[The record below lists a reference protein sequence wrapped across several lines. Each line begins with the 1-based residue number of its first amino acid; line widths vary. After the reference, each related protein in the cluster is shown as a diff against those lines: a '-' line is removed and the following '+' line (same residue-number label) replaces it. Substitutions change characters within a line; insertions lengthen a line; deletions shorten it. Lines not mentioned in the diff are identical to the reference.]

1 MVMMVLEA
9 KQHIFTLVV
18 FWTCLLNQC
27 GASVHISVLTP
38 DVDIGSPVTFKCTE
52 TRSSHKSYFK
62 WFVDKNYEWM
72 DNSTDVSLWT
82 LQNTTDLNKEVK
94 CTYANEIDIINS
106 TSYNDIFLYLPTKKE
121 IIGNYTQDNSFIT
134 FELHFQKVYPE
145 PTCNLFSKKMKQTA
159 SSLNGSYYNVLLR
172 EKWLRRFYRCDN
184 SLKLKCHI
192 KNREITSDLLPK
204 VPCPESKQSFWGV
217 AVLVVIVL
225 GIFLAWSIN
234 QNCTNQLEQ
243 ESLQNQ
249 LEQESSATKTQQ
261 FSIAVALFGNAFSY
275 GYNMAVLNNPAVV
288 IIAFYQGISSEL
300 ETRMY
305 IESNKSANFLFS
317 IFTAVYVFAGIIG
330 VLLAERIAVKFGRR
344 KPMMVNSIV
353 MLLASGVGGIMFYS
367 DSIAVLLFH
376 RILSG
381 LYCGIGLILSGM
393 YAMEISKFTINSV
406 KGSYGTYDRWFQL
419 SITVGICCSSF
430 LGIDKLLG
438 NKELWPL
445 LLVLN
450 AVPALSNWFLCLCPE
465 SPVYLY
471 LQTSDPLRT
480 SKEAL
485 QRLCEREDVDS
496 ELSDLKKEA
505 TKQKKLKFLSLTELV
520 QEPKLKVCLF
530 LVCFLQIA
538 QQLSGIN
545 TVIAY
550 SGFIYQSSGV
560 EIDLIEW
567 MVFGTTLINVIMTTF
582 SLDLMQENG
591 RRSVLLLSTISMAV
605 AFFVLFVSSNLCQ
618 NYNTICPYIA
628 IVSVFTYIVF
638 FSIGLGPIP
647 YIIVQELFGQEAQGA
662 AFNASVALNWIF
674 NSIVMLVFRVLQ
686 MSMESYVYFMFSAIT
701 FVLCGI
707 MYMILPET
715 KDFAVTDIENSKE
728 YKWVLKLLCQN
739 VDKTTVTD
747 NQSQRSASEDDPLVE
762 NSL

>member
-9 KQHIFTLVV
+9 KQHIFTLFV
-18 FWTCLLNQC
+18 FWTCLLNLC
-27 GASVHISVLTP
+27 GALVHISVLTP

-52 TRSSHKSYFK
+52 TSSSHKSFFK
-62 WFVDKNYEWM
+62 WFVDKKYTSM

-94 CTYANEIDIINS
+94 CTYANEIDIINR
-106 TSYNDIFLYLPTKKE
+106 TSYNDIFLYMPTREE
-121 IIGNYTQDNSFIT
+121 IMSNYTQDNSFIT
-134 FELHFQKVYPE
+134 FELHFQKLYPE
-145 PTCNLFSKKMKQTA
+145 PTCYLFSKEIKQIA

-172 EKWLRRFYRCDN
+172 EKWLWRFYRCDN
-184 SLKLKCHI
+184 SLKLKCRI
-192 KNREITSDLLPK
+192 KNREIPSDLLPK

-217 AVLVVIVL
+217 AVLVILVLVVI
-225 GIFLAWSIN
+225 GAWSIN
-234 QNCTNQLEQ
+234 QNCTNQPQ
-243 ESLQNQ
+243 EESH
-249 LEQESSATKTQQ
+249 ESSATKTQQ

-419 SITVGICCSSF
+419 SITVGICCSSL

-438 NKELWPL
+438 NKERWPW

-450 AVPALSNWFLCLCPE
+450 AVPALANWFLCFCPE

-471 LQTSDPLRT
+471 LQTSDPLGT
-480 SKEAL
+480 KEAL
-485 QRLCEREDVDS
+485 QRLCEREDVHF

-505 TKQKKLKFLSLTELV
+505 TKQKRLKFLSLTELV
-520 QEPKLKVCLF
+520 KEPKLKVCLF

-582 SLDLMQENG
+582 SLDLMQKNG
-591 RRSVLLLSTISMAV
+591 RRYVLLASTLSMAV

-618 NYNTICPYIA
+618 NYNTICPYVA

-674 NSIVMLVFRVLQ
+674 NFLVMLVFRVLQ

-715 KDFAVTDIENSKE
+715 KDFAAIDIEKSKE
-728 YKWVLKLLCQN
+728 YKCLLKWLCQN
-739 VDKTTVTD
+739 KDETTD
-747 NQSQRSASEDDPLVE
+747 NQSSSSATEGDILLE
-762 NSL
+762 NPT